1 MYKPRDGR
9 GILLGL
15 NRVILSFELEGAAL
29 IVIGRAMAI
38 LDVPTSRFKTCK
50 SL

>member
-1 MYKPRDGR
+1 MYKPRDGPR
-9 GILLGL
+9 DFTLA
-15 NRVILSFELEGAAL
+15 LSTHSKFRIGGSSV
-29 IVIGRAMAI
+29 VIGMEMAI